1 MNNYRQWRL
10 FCGNLISRLSFLW
23 IPRTDALL
31 FVGQAL
37 DINFAHAGHIGPW
50 ARPQI
55 ASQEQYDT
63 IESTNPERHI
73 ETEAV
78 LRQTDIKT
86 VGEEN
91 ILSK

>member
-1 MNNYRQWRL
+1 MDLPN
-10 FCGNLISRLSFLW
+10 
-23 IPRTDALL
+23 TDALFL
-31 FVGQAL
+31 GGQAL

-55 ASQEQYDT
+55 ASQKQYET

-78 LRQTDIKT
+78 LRQTDINT